1 VNADTGNPNP
11 DEVDFQF
18 RENGGITLLRSELPA
33 ITHPIFINGSSFR
46 SPFGKGGGQV
56 DIGVDGL
63 ADGLRI
69 DASHTTIQD
78 LKFVD
83 CSHAGIDVASG
94 VSDVEFKTNV
104 FEDNSV
110 GIHISG
116 GDSNIQFLNNKF
128 LAFDTSA
135 SSSGIDISTDCS
147 NVTFF
152 RNLIWSNQAACV
164 TIASGGSNLSFFE
177 NKFQT
182 TFEGGGASSLVN
194 LSGGGSNI
202 YFDRDTFAGVAV
214 VGLDLS
220 GGGSNITLTG
230 VHFNLWGGQT
240 DFVLGGS
247 ATGTSATISNCLF
260 TSFRAARLG
269 GTMTGLLLDSMNN
282 SSSVVVQDTRFG
294 SGTPDVRDLRVGV
307 SIRGDGTTAG
317 TIDLGGGL
325 LGSDGANN
333 FLGFGTATANSYAIG
348 LFNVSPSFTVFA
360 ENESIGIDPTTI
372 IADGTHDTA
381 AGGSGVI
388 AVSS

>member
-1 VNADTGNPNP
+1 
-11 DEVDFQF
+11 
-18 RENGGITLLRSELPA
+18 
-33 ITHPIFINGSSFR
+33 
-46 SPFGKGGGQV
+46 
-56 DIGVDGL
+56 L

-69 DASHTTIQD
+69 NASHTTIQSIEIN
-78 LKFVD
+78 D
-83 CSHAGIDVASG
+83 CSHAAIDVASG
-94 VSDVEFKTNV
+94 VSYVEFKSNY
-104 FEDNSV
+104 FQDNSV

-128 LAFDTSA
+128 FGRDFFPP
-135 SSSGIDISTDCS
+135 SSGIDISTDCS
-147 NVTFF
+147 NLTFS
-152 RNLIWSNQAACV
+152 RNLIQSTQAACV

-182 TFEGGGASSLVN
+182 TFYSGASSLVN

-202 YFDRDTFAGVAV
+202 HFDRDTFAGSAV

-260 TSFRAARLG
+260 TSFRAARTG
-269 GTMTGLLLDSMNN
+269 GTGTGLLLDSMNS

-294 SGTPDVRDLRVGV
+294 SGTPAVRDLQVGV

-317 TIDLGGGL
+317 TIDLGGGS
-325 LGSDGANN
+325 LGSTGGNN
-333 FLGFGTATANSYAIG
+333 FRGFGTATANSYAIG
-348 LFNVSPSFTVFA
+348 LFNVSPSFTVSA
-360 ENESIGIDPTTI
+360 DYQLIDIDPTTV

-388 AVSS
+388 IVA